1 MMSTK
6 KRNSCILYVASVCIL
21 LALDQFT
28 KYLASAYLKNGNSV
42 IILKG
47 VFQLQYLEN
56 KGAAFGLL
64 QGQKLWF
71 VMITFLMLA
80 LMSLVYLRAPMEKKY
95 RWIRVILSLLTAGA
109 IGNLVDRLR
118 LEYVV
123 DFFYF
128 ELINFPIFNVADIY
142 VTVGM
147 GLLLVLVFFYYKD
160 EELEVLWP
168 FQKKKQGE

>member
-1 MMSTK
+1 MNTK
-6 KRNSCILYVASVCIL
+6 KQNSCILYAASVCIL

-28 KYLASAYLKNGNSV
+28 KYLASAHLKDGTS
-42 IILKG
+42 IPLIKG

-71 VMITFLMLA
+71 VTITFLMLA
-80 LMSLVYLRAPMEKKY
+80 LMVLVYLRAPMEKKY
-95 RWIRVILSLLTAGA
+95 RWIRIILSLLTAGA
-109 IGNLVDRLR
+109 IGNLIDRLR

-147 GLLLVLVFFYYKD
+147 GLLLVLVLFYYKE
-160 EELEVLWP
+160 EELEALWP
-168 FQKKKQGE
+168 FQKKEQGK

>member
-1 MMSTK
+1 MMNTK
-6 KRNSCILYVASVCIL
+6 KRNSYIFYAASVCIL

-28 KYLASAYLKNGNSV
+28 KYLAAAHLKHGSSIP
-42 IILKG
+42 IIKG

-56 KGAAFGLL
+56 RGAAFGLL

-71 VMITFLMLA
+71 VTSTFAMLA
-80 LMSLVYLRAPMEKKY
+80 FMALVYLRTPMEKKY
-95 RWIRVILSLLTAGA
+95 RWIRGILSLLTAGA
-109 IGNLVDRLR
+109 IGNLIDRLC
-118 LEYVV
+118 LGYVV

-147 GLLLVLVFFYYKD
+147 GILLALVFFYYKE

-168 FQKKKQGE
+168 FSKKKQLD